1 MARRRRTDDF
11 EDDGRVIAD
20 MSAVERP
27 SLLGH
32 APVRGRVRAEAPGER
47 PRGRREPEV
56 RLTTGERVWMAL
68 GALKAGLTVGCVYVV
83 VLGLAI
89 VVLLSLWSCM
99 QG

>member
-1 MARRRRTDDF
+1 MTPKRRTDDF

-32 APVRGRVRAEAPGER
+32 VPERRRDVEPRAPRR
-47 PRGRREPEV
+47 PRVE
-56 RLTTGERVWMAL
+56 LTTKERIWLAL
-68 GALKAGLTVGCVYVV
+68 GALRAGLTVGCIYVV
-83 VLGLAI
+83 FLGVVIFGLIAI
-89 VVLLSLWSCM
+89 WTAM

>member
-32 APVRGRVRAEAPGER
+32 APARVRGRTEAPGER
-47 PRGRREPEV
+47 PRERREPEV
-56 RLTTGERVWMAL
+56 RLTTSERVWMAL

-89 VVLLSLWSCM
+89 VVLLALWSCM

>member
-32 APVRGRVRAEAPGER
+32 APARGRERAEAPGER
-47 PRGRREPEV
+47 TRGRREPEV
-56 RLTTGERVWMAL
+56 RLTTSERVWMAL

>member
-32 APVRGRVRAEAPGER
+32 VPERRRDVEPRAPRR
-47 PRGRREPEV
+47 PRVE
-56 RLTTGERVWMAL
+56 LTTNERLWMAL

-89 VVLLSLWSCM
+89 VVLLALWSCM

>member
-32 APVRGRVRAEAPGER
+32 VPARRGDEP
-47 PRGRREPEV
+47 REPREK
-56 RLTTGERVWMAL
+56 RRPKMELTTKERVWLAL
-68 GALKAGLTVGCVYVV
+68 GAMKAGLVV
-83 VLGLAI
+83 SLVFVVAI
-89 VVLLSLWSCM
+89 GVVIAALLLLWN
-99 QG
+99 GTPGT

>member
-1 MARRRRTDDF
+1 MTSKRRDKDDF

-32 APVRGRVRAEAPGER
+32 APSPRIPRDDASARAPRR
-47 PRGRREPEV
+47 PKVE
-56 RLTTGERVWMAL
+56 LTTKERIWMML
-68 GALKAGLTVGCVYVV
+68 GALKAGLTIGCVYVIF
-83 VLGLAI
+83 LGIIIFGLLAI
-89 VVLLSLWSCM
+89 WMAM

>member
-1 MARRRRTDDF
+1 MTSKRRTDDF

-27 SLLGH
+27 SLVGH
-32 APVRGRVRAEAPGER
+32 LPER
-47 PRGRREPEV
+47 RPKERRRPKVE
-56 RLTTGERVWMAL
+56 LTTKERVWVAL
-68 GALKAGLTVGCVYVV
+68 GALKAGLAIGCIYVV

-89 VVLLSLWSCM
+89 AVLLGIWTFL

>member
-1 MARRRRTDDF
+1 MTSKRRTDDF

-32 APVRGRVRAEAPGER
+32 APAPRVPHE
-47 PRGRREPEV
+47 RREPRRPRVE
-56 RLTTGERVWMAL
+56 LTTKERIWMML
-68 GALKAGLTVGCVYVV
+68 GALRAGFTVGCIYVV
-83 VLGLAI
+83 FLGVVIFGLLAI
-89 VVLLSLWSCM
+89 WLSM